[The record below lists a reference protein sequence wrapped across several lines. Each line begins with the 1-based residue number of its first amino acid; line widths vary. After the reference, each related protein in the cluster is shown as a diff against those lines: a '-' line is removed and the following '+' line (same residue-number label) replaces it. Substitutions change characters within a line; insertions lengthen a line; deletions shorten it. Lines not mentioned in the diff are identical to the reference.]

1 MEKTRRR
8 SISIFHPSDSC
19 ESLRYKSWVT
29 TFNRPRGR
37 IRIIVVF
44 GNRLSARQQNM
55 RFYHFSSVELVR
67 IGTGRALIKEITRQ
81 QVSYTDEAGRA
92 MHVDLEECARIY
104 HCLQETGQ
112 FPPGDD
118 TDWTRLADTFPN
130 FSAIDVSFAR
140 CVGLRAVLDEPPW
153 FQFLN
158 RRRTQFEFPD
168 YEHIQTELR
177 VPLGHVGWSSWDA
190 S

>member
-1 MEKTRRR
+1 
-8 SISIFHPSDSC
+8 
-19 ESLRYKSWVT
+19 
-29 TFNRPRGR
+29 
-37 IRIIVVF
+37 
-44 GNRLSARQQNM
+44 M
-55 RFYHFSSVELVR
+55 RFYNFSSVELVR
-67 IGTGRALIKEITRQ
+67 IGTGQTLIKDITRE
-81 QVSYTDEAGRA
+81 QVSYTDEAGRD

>member
-1 MEKTRRR
+1 
-8 SISIFHPSDSC
+8 
-19 ESLRYKSWVT
+19 
-29 TFNRPRGR
+29 
-37 IRIIVVF
+37 
-44 GNRLSARQQNM
+44 M

-104 HCLQETGQ
+104 HCLQEIGQ

-118 TDWTRLADTFPN
+118 TDWARLADTFPN
-130 FSAIDVSFAR
+130 FSAIDVSLAR

-158 RRRTQFEFPD
+158 RRRTQFEFTD
-168 YEHIQTELR
+168 YEHIQAELR

-190 S
+190 SYVARWEETAALRDFRLLNVRFGSFTSFPPSRRVRFAPKSRHCASARVYEYTP